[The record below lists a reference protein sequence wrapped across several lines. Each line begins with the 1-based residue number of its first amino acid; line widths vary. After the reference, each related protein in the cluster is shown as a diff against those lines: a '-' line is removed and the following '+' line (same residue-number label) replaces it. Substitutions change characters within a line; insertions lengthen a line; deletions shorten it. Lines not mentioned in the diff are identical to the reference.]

1 MIGFVSGALD
11 WLRGSP
17 EAMRREE
24 ARRSEETAYAVTA
37 RIARG
42 GNVNMQRPDHRP
54 ITREEIDEMLK
65 EGDEFIASYEKFMAK
80 LAKKE
85 AKSR

>member
-1 MIGFVSGALD
+1 MVGFVSETLD

-24 ARRSEETAYAVTA
+24 ARRSEGTA
-37 RIARG
+37 RAVSARFMR
-42 GNVNMQRPDHRP
+42 GNVNLQRPDHRP
-54 ITREEIDEMLK
+54 ITRDEIDEMLK
-65 EGDEFIASYEKFMAK
+65 EGDQFIAGHKKFMAK

>member
-1 MIGFVSGALD
+1 MVGFVNGALD
-11 WLRGSP
+11 WLRGGP

-24 ARRSEETAYAVTA
+24 ARRSEETARAVSA
-37 RIARG
+37 RFMR
-42 GNVNMQRPDHRP
+42 GNVNRQRPDHRD
-54 ITREEIDEMLK
+54 ITREEIDEMRK
-65 EGDEFIASYEKFMAK
+65 DGDDLIAGYEKFLSK